1 MRAILIII
9 LAAYCSV
16 AMKAQ
21 SITQDLNRDLPG
33 QGKIVVN
40 HSAEIESLVNA
51 APKEEKNAAT
61 KKHKALDAAN
71 TQAAA
76 KSQELPATAQKP
88 ANSTSTTTAGTTAA
102 ASAIPSTAG
111 TGSVNTEIATTAKK
125 SSRRGYKTTGYRI
138 QVYSGGNKRTDRT
151 RCEQIAAQLRRS
163 FPELPVYVHFYS
175 PSWKCRAGNFTDYSE
190 AQSFLKEVKA
200 MGYSQACLVKGTIV
214 VYN

>member
-1 MRAILIII
+1 
-9 LAAYCSV
+9 
-16 AMKAQ
+16 MKAQ
-21 SITQDLNRDLPG
+21 SITQDLSRDLPG

-51 APKEEKNAAT
+51 APKEEKNATT
-61 KKHKALDAAN
+61 KKTRASDAAN

-76 KSQELPATAQKP
+76 KSQGLPATTQKP
-88 ANSTSTTTAGTTAA
+88 ANSTSTTTTSTTAT
-102 ASAIPSTAG
+102 STIPTIGGLGDVSREA
-111 TGSVNTEIATTAKK
+111 ATTAKK

-214 VYN
+214 VHN

>member
-1 MRAILIII
+1 
-9 LAAYCSV
+9 
-16 AMKAQ
+16 MKAQ
-21 SITQDLNRDLPG
+21 SITQDLSRDLPG

-51 APKEEKNAAT
+51 APKEEKNATT
-61 KKHKALDAAN
+61 KNTGASDVAN
-71 TQAAA
+71 KQAAT
-76 KSQELPATAQKP
+76 KSQELPATTQKP
-88 ANSTSTTTAGTTAA
+88 ANSTSTTTTGTTAT
-102 ASAIPSTAG
+102 STIPTIG
-111 TGSVNTEIATTAKK
+111 GSGNVNAETATTAKK

-138 QVYSGGNKRTDRT
+138 QVYSGGNKRADRT

-190 AQSFLKEVKA
+190 AQAFLKEVKA

-214 VYN
+214 VRN